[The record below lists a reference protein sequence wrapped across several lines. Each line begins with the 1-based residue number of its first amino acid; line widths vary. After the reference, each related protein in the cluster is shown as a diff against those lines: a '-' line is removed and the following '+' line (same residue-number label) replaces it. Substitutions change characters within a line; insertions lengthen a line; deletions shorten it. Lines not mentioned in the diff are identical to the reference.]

1 MPILEKDSL
10 KITSEVAQQIQDDI
24 FKKMSSE
31 QKIKMTGKLLRFC
44 RKLHLLNDRKLHG
57 NRGSFSANSKN
68 TG

>member
-1 MPILEKDSL
+1 MILGKASPKL
-10 KITSEVAQQIQDDI
+10 TPKRAQQIQDDI

-57 NRGSFSANSKN
+57 NRGSFSKDSKN